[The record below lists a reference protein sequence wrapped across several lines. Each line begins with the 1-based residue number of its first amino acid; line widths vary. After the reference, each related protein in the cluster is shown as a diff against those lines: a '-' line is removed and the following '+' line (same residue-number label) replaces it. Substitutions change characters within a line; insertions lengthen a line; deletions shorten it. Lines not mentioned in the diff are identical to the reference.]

1 MEQDEQIFSKEERIE
16 EFTIIYNDEKRFKK
30 IEGIVSS
37 FMKNRDI
44 KTIDVKD
51 AISNAAKLILGM
63 QRKISKNY
71 DFEQSFIFVIK
82 NEILDDLKKKWR
94 KYEVPINNV
103 LREDAD
109 DEEIENFREDLVV
122 DPTQMINLEKE
133 EMKNYIYETMDK
145 DTTALIVFE
154 ERCEGYSNKEIAEKW
169 NIDVKEVEKALN
181 RLKTAG
187 KKFRS
192 YN

>member
-94 KYEVPINNV
+94 KHEVPINNV

-145 DTTALIVFE
+145 IQPL
-154 ERCEGYSNKEIAEKW
+154 
-169 NIDVKEVEKALN
+169 
-181 RLKTAG
+181 
-187 KKFRS
+187 
-192 YN
+192 

>member
-94 KYEVPINNV
+94 KHEVPINNV